1 MAKPLHR
8 GHALGFGSASIVG
21 VEGMLNGFENG
32 HFARCPV
39 CFGWHKFGIRI
50 VAEKLSGKLSRL
62 PFFVR
67 DYGLFRFLVSVGFG
81 QAVFV
86 AVLPGEIFPVSPT
99 AHATHRRE

>member
-1 MAKPLHR
+1 M
-8 GHALGFGSASIVG
+8 
-21 VEGMLNGFENG
+21 
-32 HFARCPV
+32 
-39 CFGWHKFGIRI
+39 
-50 VAEKLSGKLSRL
+50 SGKLSRL

-99 AHATHRRE
+99 AQATHRKE